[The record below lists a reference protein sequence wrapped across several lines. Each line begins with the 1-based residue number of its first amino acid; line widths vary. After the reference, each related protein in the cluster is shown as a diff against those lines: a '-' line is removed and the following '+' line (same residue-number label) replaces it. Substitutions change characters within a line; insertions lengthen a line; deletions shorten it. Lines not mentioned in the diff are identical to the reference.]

1 MNLARARPAPERPDL
16 GPETRILAAQEA
28 YRHRVLVR
36 DVASR
41 PLPEAAA
48 GAAAEA
54 ATEAR
59 TSTARVDP
67 VSDAAR
73 TVAVGAAATAAAP
86 VRDEADLTDVARTVD
101 LVRGPARRSQ
111 RLDVRLPAHTL
122 IGTIAAP
129 LSHPTL
135 QQHRRLS
142 TRCLLKAPQA
152 STSHHHHH

>member
-1 MNLARARPAPERPDL
+1 MRRVKPSRRVAKDRMATMRGRRRAKRGIWMWMREGAR
-16 GPETRILAAQEA
+16 G
-28 YRHRVLVR
+28 
-36 DVASR
+36 
-41 PLPEAAA
+41 
-48 GAAAEA
+48 
-54 ATEAR
+54 
-59 TSTARVDP
+59 
-67 VSDAAR
+67 
-73 TVAVGAAATAAAP
+73 VAVGAAATAAAP
-86 VRDEADLTDVARTVD
+86 VRDEADLADVARTVD

-152 STSHHHHH
+152 STSHHLHH